1 MEEFFSAQAKLKELG
16 FSVNAEQ
23 SELIYK
29 AGVAVEV
36 RRKQLG
42 LKYKRWRDAVVCLH
56 SRKPRARML
65 GFASRVHHGEWRMYG
80 HTWSSSNSVI

>member
-1 MEEFFSAQAKLKELG
+1 MTQRLNTWYMVFACYLCTQVYTSVEEFFNAQAKLKELG

-36 RRKQLG
+36 R
-42 LKYKRWRDAVVCLH
+42 
-56 SRKPRARML
+56 
-65 GFASRVHHGEWRMYG
+65 
-80 HTWSSSNSVI
+80 